1 MYHLEKAQEIILN
14 SIKQL
19 SGERVE
25 LSDGLHRTV
34 FSDVRAIIPKPSFD
48 ESMRDGYVISPSDK
62 YEKGVGRYK
71 IVGEIPAGK
80 AYGNELLPGTACRIM
95 TGGCVPEG
103 GGIVVPYE
111 NCVEHNGEVV
121 VENHLLQSAELC
133 IQKTGSEI
141 TQGDIVVQSGVK
153 LQPMHLALSASSG
166 VRSVVVST
174 RPAVGFLCTGSEL
187 KSLSCGLEK
196 GQKISSNAFLL
207 TGLSTLSGAC
217 PEDLGTIGDS
227 KYDLLD
233 SFVKAEARGLD
244 LLISTGGM
252 GPGKYDLVRD
262 TFVEAGGQEIF
273 TALDMRPGKS
283 VLFGIL
289 GKTLFFGLPGPPQ
302 AVQTL
307 FNVLVGPT
315 LLAMQGRDERW
326 PQKVQAYMQHQV
338 KAKRND
344 VLRLKDGVL
353 TPEGGRY
360 TVRLAGRFESSNCYI
375 LLQPGKAYY
384 PEGEPVDVLLAISC

>member
-1 MYHLEKAQEIILN
+1 MYSLEKAQEIISN

-19 SGERVE
+19 SSERVD
-25 LSDGLHRTV
+25 LSDGLNRTV
-34 FSDVRAIIPKPSFD
+34 CSDVRAIIPQPSFD
-48 ESMRDGYVISPSDK
+48 ESTRDGYVISLSCEH
-62 YEKGVGRYK
+62 EKGVGRYE

-121 VENHLLQSAELC
+121 VENYLLQSAGPC

-141 TQGDIVVQSGVK
+141 AQGDILVQSGVK
-153 LQPMHLALSASSG
+153 LQPMHLALLASSG
-166 VRSVVVST
+166 VRSVVVSI

-207 TGLSTLSGAC
+207 AGLSALSGAC

-262 TFVEAGGQEIF
+262 IFAEAGGQEIF

-338 KAKRND
+338 KVKRNE

-353 TPEGGRY
+353 TPEGDRC
-360 TVRLAGRFESSNCYI
+360 TVRLAGRLESSNCYI
-375 LLQPGKAYY
+375 LLQPGEAYY
-384 PEGEPVDVLLAISC
+384 PEGELVDVLLATPF